1 MNDQL
6 EKEQLEALKSWWKE
20 NGTQVLVVGCIAAIV
35 YFGYNWWQSSNQ
47 TKLNNVSTLYE
58 QYLQEI
64 SIAAGSVDPTDDQV
78 KTVNFLTDQLVDEY
92 GDSHYAFL
100 ATLNTAAFDVR
111 RGAWELALTR
121 LGWAEQY
128 ADTEADQ
135 QLVNYRVALLQAQLG
150 EVDTALDMLQGSN
163 EHFAS
168 IYAEARGDI
177 LLGSDRREEAL
188 AEYETASATVP
199 NTELVRITA
208 LNAKIDNLKNNS
220 VAVESQEGE
229 SE

>member
-1 MNDQL
+1 M
-6 EKEQLEALKSWWKE
+6 
-20 NGTQVLVVGCIAAIV
+20 
-35 YFGYNWWQSSNQ
+35 
-47 TKLNNVSTLYE
+47 
-58 QYLQEI
+58 
-64 SIAAGSVDPTDDQV
+64 
-78 KTVNFLTDQLVDEY
+78 
-92 GDSHYAFL
+92 
-100 ATLNTAAFDVR
+100 
-111 RGAWELALTR
+111 
-121 LGWAEQY
+121 
-128 ADTEADQ
+128 
-135 QLVNYRVALLQAQLG
+135 
-150 EVDTALDMLQGSN
+150 DTALDMLQGSN